1 MDNTIIEIKQATKK
15 IGNKIILDEISLNFE
30 RGMIHGIVG
39 RNGAGKTMLMKS
51 ICGLMRLTSGS
62 IRVGETTLNEQSEF
76 IPENI
81 GIVIESPGF
90 LPQFSGWKNLKFLAG
105 IQNKVSDEQILHSLE
120 IVGLTHAKDLKVSG
134 YSMGM
139 RQRLGLAQ
147 AFMEQQKILILDEP
161 MNGLDN
167 QGVQDMRTLLLE
179 LKESGRTILLASHT
193 QEDIRILCD
202 TVVELDHGKVISQEI
217 LSK

>member
-1 MDNTIIEIKQATKK
+1 MDNILIEIKQASKK
-15 IGNKIILDEISLNFE
+15 IDNKLILDNISLTFE
-30 RGMIHGIVG
+30 AGKIHGIVG

-62 IRVGETTLNEQSEF
+62 IRVGKTNLNEKTED
-76 IPENI
+76 IPEGI
-81 GIVIESPGF
+81 GIIIESPGF

-105 IQNKVSDEQILHSLE
+105 IKYKVSDEEILHSLE

-179 LKESGRTILLASHT
+179 LKKSGRTILLASHT

-202 TVVELDHGKVISQEI
+202 TVVELDHGRVISQEI
-217 LSK
+217 VN

>member
-1 MDNTIIEIKQATKK
+1 MDNILIEIKQASKR
-15 IGNKIILDEISLNFE
+15 IDNKLILDNISLTFE
-30 RGMIHGIVG
+30 AGKIHGIVG

-62 IRVGETTLNEQSEF
+62 IRVEKTILNEKTED
-76 IPENI
+76 IPEGI
-81 GIVIESPGF
+81 GIIIESPGF

-105 IQNKVSDEQILHSLE
+105 IKNKVSDEEILHSLE
-120 IVGLTHAKDLKVSG
+120 VVGLTHAKDLKVSG

-179 LKESGRTILLASHT
+179 LKKSGRTILLASHT

-202 TVVELDHGKVISQEI
+202 TVVELDHGRVISQEI
-217 LSK
+217 VN

>member
-1 MDNTIIEIKQATKK
+1 MDNILIEIKQASKK
-15 IGNKIILDEISLNFE
+15 IDNKLILDNISLTFE
-30 RGMIHGIVG
+30 AGKIHGIVG

-62 IRVGETTLNEQSEF
+62 IRVGKTNLNEKTED
-76 IPENI
+76 IPEGI
-81 GIVIESPGF
+81 GIIIESPGF

-105 IQNKVSDEQILHSLE
+105 IKNKVSDEEILHSLE

-179 LKESGRTILLASHT
+179 LKKSGRTILLASHT

-202 TVVELDHGKVISQEI
+202 TVVELDHGRVISQEI
-217 LSK
+217 VN